1 MATSGNDGARLG
13 FLGTGTISSAI
24 VEGLASGSPPNVR
37 ILLSPRNAQVASRL
51 ATTLPQVTVAN
62 SNQEML
68 DGSDIV
74 FLAVRPQVARET
86 LASLNFRPDHRVI
99 SLIATFSREQIAG
112 LVAPASNITRA
123 VPLPTVAAH
132 LGPTAIFPSDPVT
145 KEIFDRMGFAV
156 EVGTEHELRALQT
169 ATAEMA
175 AYFLFLD
182 TLWAWLCDHGVSPST
197 AREYISMMFRGL
209 GQVPQRSDH
218 SFAELESEFR
228 TKGGLN
234 EQLAADL
241 RRSGVFD
248 AHNAGLDAIFAR
260 IQKADGGH

>member
-1 MATSGNDGARLG
+1 VATSAIDGARLG
-13 FLGTGTISSAI
+13 FLGTGTITSAI
-24 VEGLASGSPPNVR
+24 VEGLASGSAPTFR
-37 ILLSPRNAQVASRL
+37 ILLSPRNAQVAGRL
-51 ATTLPQVTVAN
+51 ASTLPQVAVAK

-68 DGSDIV
+68 DCSDIL
-74 FLAVRPQVARET
+74 FLAVRPQVARDT
-86 LASLNFRPDHRVI
+86 LSSLRFRPDHRVI

-112 LVAPASNITRA
+112 LVAPASRITRA

-132 LGPTAIFPSDPVT
+132 LGPTAIFPSDPVA

-156 EVGTEHELRALQT
+156 EVSTEHELRALQT

-175 AYFLFLD
+175 SYFLFLD
-182 TLWAWLCDHGVSPST
+182 TLWSWLCDHGVSPST
-197 AREYISMMFRGL
+197 AREYISAMFRGL

-218 SFAELESEFR
+218 SFVELESEFR

-241 RRSGVFD
+241 RRSGVFE
-248 AHNAGLDAIFAR
+248 AHRLGLDAVFAR
-260 IQKADGGH
+260 IEKADSGR